1 MQQPKINNKLD
12 NFCNEL
18 EILSS
23 KMAESF
29 TLGNYGMI
37 KSIDSKIRKNTLNTV
52 VVTSSDG
59 AIITCYK
66 SSNALKNIRKKSIIK
81 KIDPKITNKIWKSMI
96 KAYIEYEYK
105 NFKKR

>member
-18 EILSS
+18 EMLSS

-37 KSIDSKIRKNTLNTV
+37 KSIDSKRKHILNKISEDIEYLSNSNKKKLQLV
-52 VVTSSDG
+52 WVNNS
-59 AIITCYK
+59 AMITKFEKKMFENKK
-66 SSNALKNIRKKSIIK
+66 SELEKKKSI
-81 KIDPKITNKIWKSMI
+81 
-96 KAYIEYEYK
+96 YCL
-105 NFKKR
+105 F

>member
-18 EILSS
+18 EMLSS

-37 KSIDSKIRKNTLNTV
+37 KCIDSKRKHILNKISEDIEYLSNSNKKKLQLV
-52 VVTSSDG
+52 WVNNS
-59 AIITCYK
+59 AMITK
-66 SSNALKNIRKKSIIK
+66 FKKKMFENKKSELEK
-81 KIDPKITNKIWKSMI
+81 KKVFI
-96 KAYIEYEYK
+96 AYSK
-105 NFKKR
+105 NS